1 MKSIATYKNLFLVYF
16 KDANL
21 SRNGQLLNGLIPT
34 GSSLLVEDLMVD
46 CLNAVYN
53 ILNSPSTLVA
63 MKEFTSAFDLNSVEN
78 PDVNNSEQVDLNL
91 LQSSLEKMNIKVAI
105 FTDFLQEIAC
115 HYYNNNKESYS
126 AKIKC
131 PVESST
137 INLSVLAKEIAWN
150 LSLKAPQQRKKFSSL
165 LVFSSAQ

>member
-1 MKSIATYKNLFLVYF
+1 MKSIAKYKNLFLVYF

-63 MKEFTSAFDLNSVEN
+63 KKTLVTSAFDLNSVEN

-91 LQSSLEKMNIKVAI
+91 LQSS
-105 FTDFLQEIAC
+105 
-115 HYYNNNKESYS
+115 
-126 AKIKC
+126 
-131 PVESST
+131 
-137 INLSVLAKEIAWN
+137 
-150 LSLKAPQQRKKFSSL
+150 
-165 LVFSSAQ
+165 